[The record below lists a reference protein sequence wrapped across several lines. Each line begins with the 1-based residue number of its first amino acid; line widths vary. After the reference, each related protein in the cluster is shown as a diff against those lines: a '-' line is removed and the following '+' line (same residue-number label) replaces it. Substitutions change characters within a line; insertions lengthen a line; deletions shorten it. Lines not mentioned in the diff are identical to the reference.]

1 MVKWMGPPFVAMYK
15 GISKLLIKAHVHP
28 NAITIAGTIGVL
40 FGALWFFPR
49 VGADGANIRTLFVGT
64 MVIMWS
70 AFLDMTDGMV
80 ARATGKSSRFGA
92 FLDSTLDR
100 FADAAIFGALAWGMI
115 DYHRITAL
123 AALLCL
129 TLGSF
134 VPYARARA
142 EGLGIS
148 AKVGIAERTDRLVI
162 ALIGAGLVGLGLNI
176 LVLTYALFFL
186 ATAALITVFQ
196 RGWVVLKA
204 SRIDPTLPPPLKP

>member
-1 MVKWMGPPFVAMYK
+1 MIKWMGPPFVATYK
-15 GISKLLIKAHVHP
+15 GIAKVLIRLHVHP
-28 NAITIAGTIGVL
+28 NAVTLAGTAGVL

-49 VGADGANIRTLFVGT
+49 AGENIYSLFVGT
-64 MVIMWS
+64 MVVMWC

-100 FADAAIFGALAWGMI
+100 FADAAVFGGIAWGML

-129 TLGSF
+129 AFGSF

-142 EGLGIS
+142 EGLGIDT
-148 AKVGIAERTDRLVI
+148 KTGIATRVDRLVI
-162 ALIGAGLVGLGLNI
+162 GLIAAGIVGLGVHI
-176 LVLTYALFFL
+176 LVLTYTLFFL
-186 ATAALITVFQ
+186 SAAALITVIQ
-196 RGWVVLKA
+196 RGWDVWKA
-204 SRIDPTLPPPLKP
+204 NRLSPALPQAR

>member
-1 MVKWMGPPFVAMYK
+1 MIKWLAPPFVATYK
-15 GISKLLIKAHVHP
+15 GIGKVLIRLHVHP
-28 NAITIAGTIGVL
+28 NVVTLAGTAGVL

-49 VGADGANIRTLFVGT
+49 AGDHIYALFIGT
-64 MVIMWS
+64 MVCWWC
-70 AFLDMTDGMV
+70 ALLDMTDGMI

-100 FADAAIFGALAWGMI
+100 FADAAVFGGIAWGMI

-142 EGLGIS
+142 EGLGVDTKS
-148 AKVGIAERTDRLVI
+148 GIATRADRLTIGLI
-162 ALIGAGLVGLGLNI
+162 AAGLVGLGVHV
-176 LVLTYALFFL
+176 LVLTYTLFFL
-186 ATAALITVFQ
+186 SAAAFITVIQ
-196 RGWVVLKA
+196 RGWDVWKA
-204 SRIDPTLPPPLKP
+204 NKLSPALPQAR